1 MKEKLLNMLRV
12 VGATAVVGFGLYIL
26 YWGFRML
33 FFIFFRQ

>member
-1 MKEKLLNMLRV
+1 MKEKILNMLRV
-12 VGATAVVGFGLYIL
+12 VGVTAVAGFGLFIL